1 MRFIFIYLKGKIHI
15 MKLSNFY
22 NNHYDYEEEN
32 DELYEE
38 ETQRAYQAKL
48 RKNIKDQDK
57 KHKKTSKP
65 RRQDQKQ
72 ESQELDYDNF
82 LKQLKN

>member
-1 MRFIFIYLKGKIHI
+1 
-15 MKLSNFY
+15 MKLSNVY
-22 NNHYDYEEEN
+22 NNHYDYLEDD

-38 ETQRAYQAKL
+38 ENQEAYRARL
-48 RKNIKDQDK
+48 RKNAKDQDK

-72 ESQELDYDNF
+72 NNQEVDYDDF
-82 LKQLKN
+82 LKHLKD

>member
-1 MRFIFIYLKGKIHI
+1 
-15 MKLSNFY
+15 MKVTDFY
-22 NNHYDYEEEN
+22 GYD
-32 DELYEE
+32 DDLYEE
-38 ETQRAYQAKL
+38 ESQRVYQAKL

-72 ESQELDYDNF
+72 INKEFDYDNF
-82 LKQLKN
+82 LKELKD

>member
-1 MRFIFIYLKGKIHI
+1 
-15 MKLSNFY
+15 MKVTDFY
-22 NNHYDYEEEN
+22 GYD
-32 DELYEE
+32 DDLYEE
-38 ETQRAYQAKL
+38 ESQRVYQAKL

-72 ESQELDYDNF
+72 INKELDYDNF
-82 LKQLKN
+82 LKELKD